1 MEEKNMNVKSIFAT
15 IGEVLGGISGV
26 LTSLVSVAILSTVIF
41 GSGWLGI
48 DVVTNISTLVGSFL
62 SGGVTGL
69 LVLIILDSFFQK
81 CDLNHLLIVPQ

>member
-1 MEEKNMNVKSIFAT
+1 MNMKSIFAT

-26 LTSLVSVAILSTVIF
+26 LASLVSVSILSTVIF

-48 DVVTNISTLVGSFL
+48 DVVTNISNLVGSFL

-69 LVLIILDSFFQK
+69 LVLIILLSLWDNK
-81 CDLNHLLIVPQ
+81 

>member
-1 MEEKNMNVKSIFAT
+1 MNVKSIFAT
-15 IGEVLGGISGV
+15 IGEVLGGITGV
-26 LTSLVSVAILSTVIF
+26 LASLVSVSILSTVIF

-69 LVLIILDSFFQK
+69 LVLIILLSLWDNK
-81 CDLNHLLIVPQ
+81 